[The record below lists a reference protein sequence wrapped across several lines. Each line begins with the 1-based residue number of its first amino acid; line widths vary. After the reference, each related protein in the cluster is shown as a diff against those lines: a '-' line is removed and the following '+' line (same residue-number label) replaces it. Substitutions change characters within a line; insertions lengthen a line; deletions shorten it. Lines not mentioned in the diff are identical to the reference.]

1 MPDTRMGDLADHYLS
16 TRLRS
21 GEISRTT
28 RNRIRTVL
36 LSFCVTFGA
45 RDVAKLS
52 KRDIDRWMATRG
64 HLSPGTRRLDWS
76 IMRVFVRWLVE
87 RRHVR
92 TDPFVGLKAPRV
104 PRNVPR
110 ALSLDECAALES
122 VLPDK
127 RAWAIYALMRWIGLR
142 RAEVVALQVGDWDQR
157 AGTITFAGKG
167 GHERTEPVPPWV
179 ARILRDY
186 LHECGAKAGPM
197 IRTLDGS
204 RGISLTHVSKMVKAW
219 MEAAGIKRA
228 AYDGRGPHSLR
239 HTIASELVEAGADI
253 VTVQALL
260 GHQSLTST
268 QVYLRR
274 AHAARVL
281 AAMEQAHPA
290 A

>member
-1 MPDTRMGDLADHYLS
+1 MGDLADHYMTL
-16 TRLRS
+16 RLRS
-21 GEISRTT
+21 GDISKPT
-28 RNRIRTVL
+28 RNRMRTVL
-36 LSFCVTFGA
+36 WSFADTFGG

-52 KRDIDRWMATRG
+52 RRDIDRWMATRG

-76 IMRVFVRWLVE
+76 ILRVFVRWLVE

-92 TDPFVGLKAPRV
+92 VDPFIGMKAPRV
-104 PRNVPR
+104 PRRVPR
-110 ALSLDECAALES
+110 ALSVDECAALEA

-142 RAEVVALQVGDWDQR
+142 RAEVVALQVGSWDQR
-157 AGTITFAGKG
+157 AGIITFAGKG

-179 ARILRDY
+179 ARILNDY

-204 RGISLTHVSKMVKAW
+204 RGVSLTHVSKMMKRW

-274 AHAARVL
+274 AHAGRVL
-281 AAMEQAHPA
+281 SAMELAYA